1 MRGDRR
7 CPRSRAFR
15 VVFAGLLLSVLP
27 LSAGWSAEEP
37 IKIGMLTPVT
47 GPLAHAGKS
56 IQNGFLLYLEQ
67 AGNKLGGRGVEI
79 ITEDGQGDPGVA
91 LTKAKKLV
99 ERDRVDIIAGP
110 ISSSV
115 GLAIRDYVSGKGV
128 PTLLLAT
135 VDRIGDGKFIFRTS
149 FSCSPDSHLIGTLP
163 GKAGHKKAVAVVP
176 NFSAGQCALEW
187 FEKGF
192 VAQGGAVIQK
202 VLPPMGTTD
211 FAPFLA
217 GMSKDADVGIVFMPG
232 GNMAIRFIQQFAEY
246 GLKGK
251 LPLYG
256 FSATVDEEILPAL
269 GDSTEGFVGVA
280 FYYTTID
287 TPENKSFVQNYA
299 KKYGN
304 KPNWFA
310 AGSYISAQAIDTAAR
325 KVGGAV
331 KDRDAFIQALKA
343 VRLTTPAGSFRFDEN
358 NDPVQPRYVS
368 VIRKVKGE
376 VLPVVTNVVPEFV
389 PKAPK

>member
-1 MRGDRR
+1 MRTLLVILTALFLNV
-7 CPRSRAFR
+7 P
-15 VVFAGLLLSVLP
+15 LLST
-27 LSAGWSAEEP
+27 GWGAEEP
-37 IKIGMLTPVT
+37 IKIGLLTPVT

-56 IQNGFLLYLEQ
+56 IQNGFLLHLE
-67 AGNKLGGRGVEI
+67 ATGNKLGGRSVEI
-79 ITEDGQGDPGVA
+79 VSEDSQGDPGVG

-99 ERDRVDIIAGP
+99 ERDKVDIIAGP

-115 GLAIRDYVSGKGV
+115 GLALRPYLSEKGV

-135 VDRIGDGKFIFRTS
+135 VDRISDGKFIFRTS
-149 FSCSPDSHLIGTLP
+149 FSCTPDSYLIGTLP
-163 GKAGHKKAVAVVP
+163 GKAGYRKAVAVVP

-192 VAQGGAVIQK
+192 VAQGGTLIQK
-202 VLPPMGTTD
+202 VLPPLGTTD

-246 GLKGK
+246 GLKAR

-269 GDSTEGFVGVA
+269 GDSAEGFVGVS

-287 TPENKSFVQNYA
+287 TPENKAFVQNYA
-299 KKYGN
+299 KKYGG

-310 AGSYISAQAIDTAAR
+310 AGSYISALVIDAAAK
-325 KVGGAV
+325 KVGGVV
-331 KDRDAFIQALKA
+331 KERDAFIQALKA

-358 NDPVQPRYVS
+358 NDPIQPRYVS

-389 PKAPK
+389 PKTPK